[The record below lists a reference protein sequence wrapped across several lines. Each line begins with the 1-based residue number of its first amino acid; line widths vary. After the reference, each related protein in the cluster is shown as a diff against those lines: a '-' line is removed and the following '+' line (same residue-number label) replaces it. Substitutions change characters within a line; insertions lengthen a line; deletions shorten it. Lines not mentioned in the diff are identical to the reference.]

1 MMVSCK
7 GTKDGII
14 PKKMLVDI
22 MEGYQS
28 SIPRGIQWLSNTTDA
43 SMVNEDEYDIKKG
56 RIPEMDH
63 SLECSK
69 GPGQGEISGAKLCI
83 SMSNLSESCGGQK
96 SENDF
101 QYPRSKQ
108 NENSS

>member
-1 MMVSCK
+1 MVSCK

-28 SIPRGIQWLSNTTDA
+28 AIPRGIQWLSNTTDA

-69 GPGQGEISGAKLCI
+69 GPGQGEISGDVESFRVLWRTEKRKWFPI
-83 SMSNLSESCGGQK
+83 S
-96 SENDF
+96 
-101 QYPRSKQ
+101 
-108 NENSS
+108 